1 MVYLKKSQHFK
12 YLVSKNVKHL
22 SEKMYLNQSQ
32 LKCMFVKCNFD
43 LIENLL
49 NICYMCTELV
59 FDPQKLTSWDSILA

>member
-1 MVYLKKSQHFK
+1 MVYFKKSQHFK

-49 NICYMCTELV
+49 NI
-59 FDPQKLTSWDSILA
+59 